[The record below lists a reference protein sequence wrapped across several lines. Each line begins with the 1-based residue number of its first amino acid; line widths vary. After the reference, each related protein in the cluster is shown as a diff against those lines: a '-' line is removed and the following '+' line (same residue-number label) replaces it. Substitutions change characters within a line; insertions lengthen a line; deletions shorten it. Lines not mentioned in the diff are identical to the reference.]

1 MMSFFGFCIRLVTKF
16 VAHASDQTQVKGAN
30 DYAVLATSMIFEHVA
45 RTKGY
50 ASCSPFSKISQ
61 EEQQYVYDTV
71 LDEWRA
77 NLEDV
82 NKTLDEW
89 HPRVREVG
97 VRPFATHSSP
107 PNVFAP
113 FHLIAQS
120 LVEEFVWSAL
130 SLLIV

>member
-1 MMSFFGFCIRLVTKF
+1 
-16 VAHASDQTQVKGAN
+16 
-30 DYAVLATSMIFEHVA
+30 MIFEHVA
-45 RTKGY
+45 PTKGWPTLGQFVRT
-50 ASCSPFSKISQ
+50 SE
-61 EEQQYVYDTV
+61 EEQEYIYDTV
-71 LDEWRA
+71 LDGWRA
-77 NLEDV
+77 NVEAV

-120 LVEEFVWSAL
+120 LMEEFVWSAL

>member
-1 MMSFFGFCIRLVTKF
+1 
-16 VAHASDQTQVKGAN
+16 
-30 DYAVLATSMIFEHVA
+30 MIFEHVA

-50 ASCSPFSKISQ
+50 ATYSRLSSSSQ

-77 NLEDV
+77 NVEEF

-120 LVEEFVWSAL
+120 LMEEFVWSTL